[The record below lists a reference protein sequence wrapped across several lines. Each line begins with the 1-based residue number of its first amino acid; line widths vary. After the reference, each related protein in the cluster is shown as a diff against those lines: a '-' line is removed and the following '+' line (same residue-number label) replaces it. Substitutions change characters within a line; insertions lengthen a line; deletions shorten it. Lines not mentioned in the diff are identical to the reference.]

1 MWLLARSCTFHFT
14 YIGLCSCTRAKFRL
28 VGSLMGDSRLR
39 ELQIEFA
46 LLRQQWAAA
55 DSMSER
61 QRLLTQLI
69 ELLDESNIVVERTVR
84 GRLMKYSQPTGR
96 PN

>member
-1 MWLLARSCTFHFT
+1 MD
-14 YIGLCSCTRAKFRL
+14 
-28 VGSLMGDSRLR
+28 DSRLR

-46 LLRQQWAAA
+46 LLRQQWAGTE
-55 DSMSER
+55 SMSER

-69 ELLDESNIVVERTVR
+69 ELLNESNVVVERTVR
-84 GRLMKYSQPTGR
+84 GRLTKYGQPTGR